1 MFLLLLEIQD
11 REMYVS
17 ASMFFKVW
25 DFWFCSQAQ
34 NNESA
39 EVKIKLFLGKEK
51 LSLNLL

>member
-17 ASMFFKVW
+17 ASVFFKVW
-25 DFWFCSQAQ
+25 DFWFGSQDQ
-34 NNESA
+34 NESA
-39 EVKIKLFLGKEK
+39 EVKIKLFLGKEE